1 MRWRKNSKKRQHKK
15 LFVRKIF
22 DEIAQKYDIISHI
35 LSFGIDIYWRKKLIK
50 MVSKEDHPKI
60 LDMATGTAV
69 LAIKAA
75 QRTKAKIDAYDI
87 STEMLAKARLKV
99 RKKNLASQITL
110 KEQDCEVLEMEN
122 YFNAIMVG
130 FGIRNFYNTQSG
142 LKSMFEALKKNG
154 KLYILEFSTPE
165 NPIFKRIYFLY
176 LSIFLPLIG
185 MIFTGKKYAYQYFQE
200 SIKKYPSGKAFVEIM
215 ESVGFSDIKTHK
227 MTGGIVT
234 IYIAEK

>member
-1 MRWRKNSKKRQHKK
+1 MKWRKNNKKRQHKK

-35 LSFGIDIYWRKKLIK
+35 LSFGIDIYWRKKLIQI
-50 MVSKEDHPKI
+50 VCKEDHQKI

-75 QRTKAKIDAYDI
+75 QQSKAKIEAYDI

-99 RKKNLASQITL
+99 RKKKLAAQITL
-110 KEQDCEVLEMEN
+110 KEQDCEILEMEN
-122 YFNAIMVG
+122 CFNAIMVG
-130 FGIRNFYNTQSG
+130 FGIRNFYDTESG
-142 LKSMFEALKKNG
+142 LKSMYEALKKNG

-165 NPIFKRIYFLY
+165 NTFFRKFYFLY

-200 SIKKYPSGKAFVEIM
+200 SIKKYPSGKAFIEIM
-215 ESVGFSDIKTHK
+215 ERLGFLNIKTHK